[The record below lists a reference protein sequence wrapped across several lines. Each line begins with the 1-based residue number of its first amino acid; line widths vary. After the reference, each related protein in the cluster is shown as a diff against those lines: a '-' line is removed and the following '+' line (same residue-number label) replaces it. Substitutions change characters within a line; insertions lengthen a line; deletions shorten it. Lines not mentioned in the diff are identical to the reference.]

1 MADKIFTVDGMTCG
15 HCATSITEEVVR
27 VAGVT
32 AVDVDVRSGLV
43 IVSGDRVED
52 AAVRAAI
59 VEAGYEVAEVV
70 RRTAA

>member
-1 MADKIFTVDGMTCG
+1 MAGKIFTVDGMTCG

-32 AVDVDVRSGLV
+32 GVDVDVRSGLV